1 MANFI
6 FNVAKGRVA
15 QLVTNVENNS
25 PASCCL
31 RVIALE
37 ASGLEAQSAL
47 EDSLWF
53 SEVIDGATNEQT
65 SNFTRKQVLAA
76 GIQLELD
83 TTNNWY
89 DLNMDDI
96 TWTAATGNA
105 VGALVVCYDATGSD
119 ANGALLPLT
128 YHDFAVTPDGS
139 DIVAVIAAE
148 GFYRAS

>member
-1 MANFI
+1 MANFV
-6 FNVAKGRVA
+6 FNIAKGRVA

-25 PASCCL
+25 PAGCCL
-31 RVIALE
+31 RVIPLE
-37 ASGLEAQSAL
+37 SSGLETQSAL
-47 EDSLWF
+47 QDSLWF
-53 SEVIDGATNEQT
+53 SEVVDGATNAQT
-65 SNFTRKQVLAA
+65 TMARKQVLAA

-83 TTNNWY
+83 TTNDWY

-105 VGALVVCYDATGSD
+105 VGALVICYDATGAD
-119 ANGALLPLT
+119 ADGALLPLT

>member
-1 MANFI
+1 MANFV
-6 FNVAKGRVA
+6 FNIAKGRAA

-25 PASCCL
+25 PAGCCL

-37 ASGLEAQSAL
+37 SAGLEAQAAL
-47 EDSLWF
+47 EDSVSF
-53 SEVIDGATNEQT
+53 AEVIDGTTNEQVA
-65 SNFTRKQVLAA
+65 NFTRQQVLAV

-83 TTNNWY
+83 TINNWY

-105 VGALVVCYDATGSD
+105 VGALVICYDATGAD
-119 ANGALLPLT
+119 ANAALIPLT
-128 YHDFAVTPDGS
+128 HHDFAVTPDGS
-139 DIVAVIAAE
+139 DVVAVIAAE